1 MCIKKKC
8 EVCLLFS
15 ERFDSFNRV
24 FNFSVPEEHFKL
36 FEIIPIQIPVCVT
49 KQKDRDSGKRL
60 RLIPNYIFSLCAS
73 LVLTV

>member
-1 MCIKKKC
+1 MS
-8 EVCLLFS
+8 LMSS

-49 KQKDRDSGKRL
+49 KQKDRKT
-60 RLIPNYIFSLCAS
+60 
-73 LVLTV
+73 LVSA

>member
-1 MCIKKKC
+1 MCALKKIWGMS
-8 EVCLLFS
+8 LMSS

-49 KQKDRDSGKRL
+49 KQKDRERL
-60 RLIPNYIFSLCAS
+60 W
-73 LVLTV
+73 